1 MTLHLLTDILRNSIL
16 ITGLVTIMMM
26 LIESIDLESHGHFFK
41 GLKTTRAGQVVVSSL
56 LGLIPG
62 CIGGFAAVSLYTQRI
77 IGFGAL
83 VAMMIASTGDEAFMM
98 LAMMPGKALWLFL
111 LLFVIAV
118 ACGIVI
124 DLAGTRIRLFR
135 RPEGKWS
142 QTRTDGM
149 NAESIILQEH
159 AYIHT
164 HSHHC
169 SCGSHV
175 ENILH
180 GDTNRNIGNRN
191 GNNGSC
197 GNESIGTSATKRH
210 WGWKRATMLAGVLIF
225 IAALVTGL
233 LDHGHHAHEHATEGA
248 AALAGMNLL
257 DEKWMNFLFAALCII
272 LVAVLFKASDRFVE
286 TSLWEHI
293 VKRHV
298 PVIFAWTFGI
308 LAVVA
313 IGMSYIDI
321 SGWISQNTPLMILLA
336 VAIGLIPE
344 SGPHMIF
351 VTLYASGIVPLPV
364 LLASCISQD
373 GHSSLPLLAEDKK
386 SFAAA
391 KLINCAIALLAGFG
405 SLLVIG

>member
-26 LIESIDLESHGHFFK
+26 LIESVDLESHGHFFK
-41 GLKTTRAGQVVVSSL
+41 GLKRTRAGQVVVSSL

-111 LLFVIAV
+111 LLFAIAV

-124 DLAGTRIRLFR
+124 DLAGTRVRFFR
-135 RPEGKWS
+135 RPEGKR
-142 QTRTDGM
+142 TRTDIVLHG
-149 NAESIILQEH
+149 H
-159 AYIHT
+159 A
-164 HSHHC
+164 HSHLC
-169 SCGSHV
+169 NSGNNTVTSDGC
-175 ENILH
+175 LH
-180 GDTNRNIGNRN
+180 DDGNGNIGSM
-191 GNNGSC
+191 NGSP
-197 GNESIGTSATKRH
+197 GSENNENGSPGKERH

-225 IAALVTGL
+225 ITALVTGL

-257 DEKWMNFLFAALCII
+257 DEKWMNILFAALCVI

-286 TSLWEHI
+286 TGLWDHI

-308 LAVVA
+308 LAVVG
-313 IGMSYIDI
+313 IGMSYVDI
-321 SGWISQNTPLMILLA
+321 SGWITRNTPLMILLA

-386 SFAAA
+386 SFASA
-391 KLINCAIALLAGFG
+391 KLINSAIALLAGFS

>member
-1 MTLHLLTDILRNSIL
+1 
-16 ITGLVTIMMM
+16 
-26 LIESIDLESHGHFFK
+26 
-41 GLKTTRAGQVVVSSL
+41 
-56 LGLIPG
+56 
-62 CIGGFAAVSLYTQRI
+62 
-77 IGFGAL
+77 
-83 VAMMIASTGDEAFMM
+83 MMIASTGDEAFMM

-124 DLAGTRIRLFR
+124 DLAGTRMRLFR
-135 RPEGKWS
+135 RPEGKWG

-149 NAESIILQEH
+149 NTESIILQEH

-180 GDTNRNIGNRN
+180 EDTNRNIGNRN
-191 GNNGSC
+191 GNNGNC
-197 GNESIGTSATKRH
+197 RNESNGTSATKRH
-210 WGWKRATMLAGVLIF
+210 WGWKRATMLAGILIF

-308 LAVVA
+308 LAVVG

-405 SLLVIG
+405 SLLVS